1 MRRRG
6 SFFSA
11 VLAVLTAVATGQVQP
26 RPIAV
31 AGGSGAALRL
41 DSAVTDAA
49 GARVV
54 VMFFAAADCP
64 ISNRYVPTIEQLDHS
79 YASKGVRVW
88 WVYPNPSDDAKTI
101 AQHRKDFSI
110 TGAVYPGAPES
121 AVELA
126 HATITPEAAVF
137 TVADGRMHEVYRGRI
152 DDRYLALGAE
162 RPQATRHDLEDAIEA
177 ALSGKPA
184 PLPGGPPV
192 GCAIVPPQR

>member
-11 VLAVLTAVATGQVQP
+11 VLVVLTAVATGQVQP
-26 RPIAV
+26 RPIAGT
-31 AGGSGAALRL
+31 GGS
-41 DSAVTDAA
+41 SAELNVDAA
-49 GARVV
+49 DARVV

-64 ISNRYVPTIEQLDHS
+64 ISNRYVPTIEGLDHA
-79 YASKGVRVW
+79 YAAKGVRVW
-88 WVYPNPSDDAKTI
+88 WVYPNPTDDAKTI

-137 TVADGRMHEVYRGRI
+137 TVADGRMREVYRGRV
-152 DDRYLALGAE
+152 DDRYIAIGQE
-162 RPQATRHDLEDAIEA
+162 RPQATQHDLEDAIEA
-177 ALSGKPA
+177 ALAGKPA
-184 PLPGGPPV
+184 PPPGGPPV
-192 GCAIVPPQR
+192 GCAIEPPQR